1 MSEARIIE
9 EEIQEEDRDE
19 LETVAVLDDA
29 SAVMLLN
36 KIREANEQY
45 EKMEAWYAHQ
55 TAKAKEIRDR
65 TVAWAELSLR
75 GYFDMVPTKDSK
87 TQRKYELP
95 CGTLILKAQQ
105 PKYDVNDAELVP
117 WLKANGGTEY
127 IKVKESAN
135 WADLKKQV
143 QLTPDGTAVATEDGE
158 IIPGITVE
166 EREPVFQVIVK

>member
-9 EEIQEEDRDE
+9 EEILEEDQDE
-19 LETVAVLDDA
+19 LETAAVLDDA
-29 SAVMLLN
+29 SAVMMLE

-45 EKMEAWYAHQ
+45 EKMESWYRFQ
-55 TAKAKEIRDR
+55 LDKAKQIRDR
-65 TVAWAELSLR
+65 TIAWAELSLR

-95 CGTLILKAQQ
+95 GGTLILKAQQ
-105 PKYDVNDAELVP
+105 PKYEVNDAELVP
-117 WLKANGGTEY
+117 WLKENGAAEY
-127 IKVKESAN
+127 IKVKESAD
-135 WADLKKQV
+135 WANLKKQV

-166 EREPVFQVIVK
+166 KRDPVFQVIVK